1 VKELIIYSTLGCH
14 LCELAKIQ
22 IEPLLEP
29 FALKLK
35 EIDIADDE
43 RLLKK
48 YGVRIPVIRLEGS
61 IKEMGW
67 PFDTQGVYTWLRGDE
82 GVY

>member
-14 LCELAKIQ
+14 LCELAKTQ

-43 RLLKK
+43 KLLEK
-48 YGVRIPVIRLEGS
+48 YGVRIPVIRLEGN
-61 IKEMGW
+61 IKEMSW
-67 PFDTQGVYTWLRGDE
+67 PFDTQGVYAWLKGDE
-82 GVY
+82 